1 MKRKFLEDL
10 LKGKLL
16 DENGMKELVDAIL
29 DEHST
34 AVGKLKGKL
43 ETANTKVDALEAE
56 NETLKDDITNRDAQL
71 ESLKNSTEDVE
82 GLKTQITT
90 LQAENQANTEKH
102 TQEMNA
108 LKKSVAIEKGLSNAK
123 ARNIKAVLGLLD
135 LDKIELEEDGVTLKG
150 LSEQID
156 SLLQDDNS
164 KFLFE
169 TETKQKQFRGAEPG
183 ETGSTE
189 PVSKVDFSQMSYEEI
204 AKYYEEQKIEN

>member
-16 DENGMKELVDAIL
+16 DESGMKELVDTIL

-34 AVGKLKGKL
+34 AIGKVKGEL
-43 ETANTKVDALEAE
+43 ETANSKIETLEAE
-56 NETLKDDITNRDAQL
+56 NNNLKGDITNRDTQL
-71 ESLKNSTEDVE
+71 ENLKNSTEDVE
-82 GLKTQITT
+82 GLKTQIAT

-156 SLLQDDNS
+156 GLLQDDNS

-169 TETKQKQFRGAEPG
+169 TETKQKQFKGAEPG
-183 ETGSTE
+183 ETGDIE
-189 PVSKVDFSQMSYEEI
+189 PKKQETDYSGMSYEEI
-204 AKYYEEQKIEN
+204 AKQMDNQEN

>member
-16 DENGMKELVDAIL
+16 DEGEMKELVDTIL

-34 AVGKLKGKL
+34 AIGKLKGEIDTL
-43 ETANTKVDALEAE
+43 QAE
-56 NETLKDDITNRDAQL
+56 NTNLKGDITNRDTQL
-71 ESLKNSTEDVE
+71 ENLKNSTEDVE
-82 GLKTQITT
+82 GLKSQITT

-135 LDKIELEEDGVTLKG
+135 LDKIELEEDGSLKG

-156 SLLQDDNS
+156 GLLQDDNS

-169 TETKQKQFRGAEPG
+169 TETKQKQFKGAEPG
-183 ETGSTE
+183 ETGDVE
-189 PVSKVDFSQMSYEEI
+189 PNKQEIDYSGMTYEEI
-204 AKYYEEQKIEN
+204 AKQMSNQEN

>member
-16 DENGMKELVDAIL
+16 DENGMKELVDTIL

-34 AVGKLKGKL
+34 AIGKLKGEIDTL
-43 ETANTKVDALEAE
+43 QAE
-56 NETLKDDITNRDAQL
+56 NNNLKGDITNRDTQL
-71 ESLKNSTEDVE
+71 ENLKNSTEDVE
-82 GLKTQITT
+82 GLKTQIAT

-135 LDKIELEEDGVTLKG
+135 LDKIELEEDGSLKG

-156 SLLQDDNS
+156 GLLQDDNS

-169 TETKQKQFRGAEPG
+169 TETKQKQFKGAEPG
-183 ETGSTE
+183 ETGDVE
-189 PVSKVDFSQMSYEEI
+189 PNKQEIDYSGMTYEEI
-204 AKYYEEQKIEN
+204 AKQMSNQEN

>member
-1 MKRKFLEDL
+1 MTRNFLEEL
-10 LKGKLL
+10 LKNKIETKNIKSII
-16 DENGMKELVDAIL
+16 DSIL
-29 DEHST
+29 DEHSKYI
-34 AVGKLKGKL
+34 GELKKQININKAKILFL
-43 ETANTKVDALEAE
+43 EQTN
-56 NETLKDDITNRDAQL
+56 NELKEELSLKDDKL
-71 ESLKNSTEDVE
+71 ENLKNSTEDVE
-82 GLKTQITT
+82 GLKSQIET

-156 SLLQDDNS
+156 GLLQDDNS

-169 TETKQKQFRGAEPG
+169 TETKLILKGAIPDE
-183 ETGSTE
+183 
-189 PVSKVDFSQMSYEEI
+189 D
-204 AKYYEEQKIEN
+204 

>member
-16 DENGMKELVDAIL
+16 DEGEMKELVDTIL

-34 AVGKLKGKL
+34 AIGKLKGEIDTL
-43 ETANTKVDALEAE
+43 QAE
-56 NETLKDDITNRDAQL
+56 NTNLKGDITNRDTQL
-71 ESLKNSTEDVE
+71 ENLKNSTEDVE
-82 GLKTQITT
+82 GLKSQITT

-169 TETKQKQFRGAEPG
+169 TETKQKQFKGAEPG
-183 ETGSTE
+183 ETGDVE
-189 PVSKVDFSQMSYEEI
+189 PNKQEIDYSGMTYEEI
-204 AKYYEEQKIEN
+204 AKQMSNQEN

>member
-16 DENGMKELVDAIL
+16 DENGMKELVDTIL
-29 DEHST
+29 YEHST
-34 AVGKLKGKL
+34 AIGKLKGEI
-43 ETANTKVDALEAE
+43 ETLEAE
-56 NETLKDDITNRDAQL
+56 NNNLKGDITNRDTQL
-71 ESLKNSTEDVE
+71 ENLKNSTEDVE
-82 GLKTQITT
+82 GLKTQIAT

-156 SLLQDDNS
+156 GLLHDENS
-164 KFLFE
+164 KFLFD
-169 TETKQKQFRGAEPG
+169 TETKLILKGAIPDE
-183 ETGSTE
+183 
-189 PVSKVDFSQMSYEEI
+189 D
-204 AKYYEEQKIEN
+204 